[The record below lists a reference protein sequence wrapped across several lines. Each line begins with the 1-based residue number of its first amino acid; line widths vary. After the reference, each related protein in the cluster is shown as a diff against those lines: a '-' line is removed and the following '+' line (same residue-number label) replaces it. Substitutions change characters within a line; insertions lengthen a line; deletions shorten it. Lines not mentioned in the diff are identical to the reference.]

1 MTMTLTLPTL
11 PSLLKNEDYAEY
23 FKRNTRCYRSTD
35 PNRWQIVALTH
46 DGKWR
51 NGFRPDFRAAWEATK
66 KLHQSGEYADIAIVA
81 RNRVFSTPKLL
92 AEELCAP
99 GQEWCGRCRRPTEFR
114 VYLRTH
120 HALKH
125 APVIVP
131 GLSRC
136 YYCGISYEAAMSSF
150 GKG

>member
-1 MTMTLTLPTL
+1 MTTALTLPVL
-11 PSLLKNEDYAEY
+11 PSLLRHEGYAEY
-23 FKRNTRCYRSTD
+23 FKRNIRCFRSTD
-35 PNRWQIVALTH
+35 PNKWQIVAVTH
-46 DGKWR
+46 EGKWR
-51 NGFRPDFRAAWEATK
+51 NGFRPDFRTSWEATK
-66 KLHQSGEYADIAIVA
+66 KLWHSGEYADIAIIA
-81 RNRVFSTPKLL
+81 RNRVFSTPHAL

-114 VYLRTH
+114 LYLKTH

-131 GLSRC
+131 GLMRC
-136 YYCGISYEAAMSSF
+136 YYCGISREAALNTY